1 MSGKILNSR
10 YELDQK
16 LGGGGLGD
24 TYLAFDLWKEDDNRC
39 VVKQLRPGIVN
50 ATTLRLFEKEAEAL
64 SKLGSHDQ
72 IPTLWAHFQQDNQFY
87 LVQEFIEGHDLTQEI
102 KLGECWQETDVIK
115 LLQDILEVLDFVHQN
130 NVIHRDIKPGNIM
143 RRQDGKIVL
152 IDFGGVKQVKNN
164 PTSRQSS
171 VVIGTPGYMPYEQIY
186 NNAQFCSDIYA
197 VGMLAI
203 GALIGENPVDIPTD
217 SKTLQPIWR
226 KNTQVSNEFADVL
239 DKMVQFHYV
248 ERYESVSELQ
258 NILKSFLF
266 TEVDWCQKGESLV
279 KTKNY
284 NEAIIA
290 FKEALSIQQDYPD
303 AINGISWSLYYLRQY
318 NKALAGFKK
327 VLKIYPNNYQAL
339 TGCSWVFIKLGNYD
353 EALASSERAI
363 EIQSDYEKAWVS
375 RGGTLIYLGY
385 ATEALTVFEQVLGM
399 NPDNVDAWASHA
411 WALIELGRN
420 EEALASCEQ
429 AIQRDT
435 DFADAWS
442 NRGVALLKLGNYNEA
457 IACCQRAIKINADE
471 VIYFVNLAWVL
482 YSCGRHDEALANY
495 ELELKIKPND
505 SKLWTYQG
513 ILLCELKKYQ
523 QADLSLKT
531 AIKLDSNSALAHLY
545 SGTVLFL
552 SKSVAFE
559 QLLELVE
566 QAISIK
572 QGLSNEHLVLAQL
585 YKGICLSKLGKD
597 EDAFATLNKLTNV
610 RASDG
615 LIYLV
620 LYTCGEVLNK
630 LRKYEEAII
639 YLDKSLTI
647 QQNCEFAIKARKRAK
662 KNLWKPLFLR
672 RWESILMK
680 YISLYSVSD
689 LIILSPIAFIFL
701 YFSPIIIAI
710 PMLVIL
716 SISITLVKW
725 SSPISRKP

>member
-1 MSGKILNSR
+1 M
-10 YELDQK
+10 
-16 LGGGGLGD
+16 
-24 TYLAFDLWKEDDNRC
+24 
-39 VVKQLRPGIVN
+39 
-50 ATTLRLFEKEAEAL
+50 
-64 SKLGSHDQ
+64 
-72 IPTLWAHFQQDNQFY
+72 
-87 LVQEFIEGHDLTQEI
+87 TQEI

-399 NPDNVDAWASHA
+399 NHS
-411 WALIELGRN
+411 
-420 EEALASCEQ
+420 
-429 AIQRDT
+429 T
-435 DFADAWS
+435 
-442 NRGVALLKLGNYNEA
+442 KL
-457 IACCQRAIKINADE
+457 
-471 VIYFVNLAWVL
+471 
-482 YSCGRHDEALANY
+482 
-495 ELELKIKPND
+495 
-505 SKLWTYQG
+505 
-513 ILLCELKKYQ
+513 
-523 QADLSLKT
+523 
-531 AIKLDSNSALAHLY
+531 
-545 SGTVLFL
+545 
-552 SKSVAFE
+552 
-559 QLLELVE
+559 
-566 QAISIK
+566 
-572 QGLSNEHLVLAQL
+572 
-585 YKGICLSKLGKD
+585 
-597 EDAFATLNKLTNV
+597 
-610 RASDG
+610 
-615 LIYLV
+615 
-620 LYTCGEVLNK
+620 
-630 LRKYEEAII
+630 
-639 YLDKSLTI
+639 
-647 QQNCEFAIKARKRAK
+647 
-662 KNLWKPLFLR
+662 
-672 RWESILMK
+672 
-680 YISLYSVSD
+680 
-689 LIILSPIAFIFL
+689 
-701 YFSPIIIAI
+701 
-710 PMLVIL
+710 
-716 SISITLVKW
+716 
-725 SSPISRKP
+725 

>member
-186 NNAQFCSDIYA
+186 NNAQ
-197 VGMLAI
+197 
-203 GALIGENPVDIPTD
+203 
-217 SKTLQPIWR
+217 
-226 KNTQVSNEFADVL
+226 
-239 DKMVQFHYV
+239 
-248 ERYESVSELQ
+248 
-258 NILKSFLF
+258 
-266 TEVDWCQKGESLV
+266 
-279 KTKNY
+279 
-284 NEAIIA
+284 
-290 FKEALSIQQDYPD
+290 
-303 AINGISWSLYYLRQY
+303 
-318 NKALAGFKK
+318 
-327 VLKIYPNNYQAL
+327 
-339 TGCSWVFIKLGNYD
+339 
-353 EALASSERAI
+353 
-363 EIQSDYEKAWVS
+363 
-375 RGGTLIYLGY
+375 
-385 ATEALTVFEQVLGM
+385 
-399 NPDNVDAWASHA
+399 
-411 WALIELGRN
+411 LGRN